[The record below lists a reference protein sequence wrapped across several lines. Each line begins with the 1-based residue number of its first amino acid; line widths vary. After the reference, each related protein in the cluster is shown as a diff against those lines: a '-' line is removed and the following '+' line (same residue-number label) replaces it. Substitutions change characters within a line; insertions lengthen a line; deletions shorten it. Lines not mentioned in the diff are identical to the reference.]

1 MKHGKEKENTNCAG
15 EEQSQD
21 AEQSQRQKLLGYTK
35 AEGKNFR
42 FEDFVVLLLCHGAI
56 SHLCQRQVFR
66 LRGGRTPRHVGI
78 SNKLVP
84 IVVKG
89 DRARV
94 NGTIVSVSNK
104 SWFLKKLFK

>member
-42 FEDFVVLLLCHGAI
+42 FEDFVVLLPCHA
-56 SHLCQRQVFR
+56 
-66 LRGGRTPRHVGI
+66 TPRSHQPPLPKAGFP
-78 SNKLVP
+78 SSGRQNTTPRGNLE
-84 IVVKG
+84 
-89 DRARV
+89 
-94 NGTIVSVSNK
+94 
-104 SWFLKKLFK
+104 

>member
-42 FEDFVVLLLCHGAI
+42 FEDFVVLLLCHQPPLPKAGFP
-56 SHLCQRQVFR
+56 SSGRQNT
-66 LRGGRTPRHVGI
+66 TPRG
-78 SNKLVP
+78 NLE
-84 IVVKG
+84 
-89 DRARV
+89 
-94 NGTIVSVSNK
+94 
-104 SWFLKKLFK
+104 